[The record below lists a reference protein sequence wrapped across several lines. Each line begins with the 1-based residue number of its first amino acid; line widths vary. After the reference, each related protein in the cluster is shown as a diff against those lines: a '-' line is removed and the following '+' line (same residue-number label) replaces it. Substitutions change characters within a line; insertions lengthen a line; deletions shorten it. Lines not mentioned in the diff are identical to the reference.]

1 MECYFSFISVDI
13 IDRIILKLCVPVIK
27 TSTNPINDIRVFVG
41 LTNLTLS
48 FQDVVKR
55 PFKRFVFYYKIE
67 KKAIYSYIDDK
78 YLVKIV
84 WWYIVRTYLKVI
96 KKGEE
101 DGLPISFHEGLNEQ
115 LTL

>member
-1 MECYFSFISVDI
+1 MIY
-13 IDRIILKLCVPVIK
+13 IK
-27 TSTNPINDIRVFVG
+27 VFVG

-48 FQDVVKR
+48 FRDVVKR
-55 PFKRFVFYYKIE
+55 PFKGFVFYHKIE
-67 KKAIYSYIDDK
+67 KKEKKHDRISTPSNHLAIYYYIYDK

-84 WWYIVRTYLKVI
+84 WCYIVRTYLKVI

-115 LTL
+115 LK